1 MSGFTI
7 VTNHVPRDV
16 IEGGYGMSADERADF
31 DYIDWDAV
39 ERGEATASF
48 VRYKG
53 ELIDLNDMERGFGGA
68 PMPDSLQG
76 WDNYRSDSFF
86 SGVVV
91 RYVDDFERVIVGR
104 YFS

>member
-16 IEGGYGMSADERADF
+16 IEGGYGMSPDERADF

-68 PMPDSLQG
+68 PMPDALQG

-91 RYVDDFERVIVGR
+91 RYVDDFESVIVGR
-104 YFS
+104 YYS